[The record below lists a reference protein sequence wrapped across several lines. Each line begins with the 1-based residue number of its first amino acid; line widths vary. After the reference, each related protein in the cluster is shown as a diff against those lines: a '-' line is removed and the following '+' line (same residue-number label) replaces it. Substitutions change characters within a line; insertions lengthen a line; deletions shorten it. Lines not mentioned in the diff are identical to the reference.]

1 MRVRGKAHGMPF
13 PQNLSTADDVE
24 AVVRQHGATPATIAI
39 IRGNVHVG
47 LEQAELQLL
56 AEEGAESFTKVSRRD
71 LAAVRLFCL
80 FPSPPKKPSPHLLSP
95 SLSLPSYAFAFVT
108 PPVVLFI
115 SLCFVPVL
123 ITAVCTSDA
132 VLHQSVLLGK
142 GMVQPQ
148 SLERHSS
155 QVRTTTPP
163 VFSQPQGTRKRTT
176 ALP

>member
-1 MRVRGKAHGMPF
+1 MSAWSKPNCSSWRKKVQK
-13 PQNLSTADDVE
+13 V
-24 AVVRQHGATPATIAI
+24 
-39 IRGNVHVG
+39 
-47 LEQAELQLL
+47 LQRSL
-56 AEEGAESFTKVSRRD
+56 GVIWQRCVSS
-71 LAAVRLFCL
+71 VS
-80 FPSPPKKPSPHLLSP
+80 SPPPQKNPHPTFSPHP
-95 SLSLPSYAFAFVT
+95 SLSLPSYAFAFVA

-123 ITAVCTSDA
+123 ITAVCNSDA

-148 SLERHSS
+148 SLERHTS